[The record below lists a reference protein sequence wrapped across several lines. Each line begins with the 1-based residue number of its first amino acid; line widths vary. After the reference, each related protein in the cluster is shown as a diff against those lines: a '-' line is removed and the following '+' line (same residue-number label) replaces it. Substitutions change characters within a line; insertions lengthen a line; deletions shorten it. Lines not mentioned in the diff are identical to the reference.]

1 MIASCRSLAKRA
13 GVGLDWEGRTR
24 RALLVTI
31 RLEARMALKGFIVG
45 VAQVISEVVMHDKVV
60 CMPDVGGACSQVNL
74 ENQDPGIRCTC
85 STTSCLEVEVVHFD
99 LFTCFRDLLEA

>member
-1 MIASCRSLAKRA
+1 
-13 GVGLDWEGRTR
+13 LDWEGRTR

-45 VAQVISEVVMHDKVV
+45 VAQVTSEVVMHDKVV

-74 ENQDPGIRCTC
+74 ENQDPGIRFTC
-85 STTSCLEVEVVHFD
+85 STTSCVEMHFD
-99 LFTCFRDLLEA
+99 SFTCFRDLLEA